1 MLHLQTPCKHFI
13 AYYCPITTFMKECLV
28 ATKKQIVLPIAV
40 LAAGIA
46 LAIGF
51 SNMKTPPEEKPAQD
65 TRPLVAAQTVNI
77 DAITLDVKSYGV
89 VKPKDRT
96 ELVAQVSGQVISVA
110 DEFVEGAFVK
120 QGDILARIDPND
132 YEADFIEAQAG
143 LAQASSALEI
153 ERAQAH
159 VAKAEWE
166 RIKSDSSDS
175 TASELYLRKPQLA
188 EKLARYRSAQ
198 ASVKRAKRNLER
210 TYIKAPYDAIINSR
224 TISLGSVVNPGS
236 SFGALSATSV
246 AEVRLPVAD
255 SEMQYLANGGIGA
268 TVTLNAE
275 FAGKQTS
282 WQAEVVRSEGVID
295 QVSRMSYLVA
305 QLPTPYADNTK
316 PLRFGSYINATIE
329 GRSLD
334 NAIIVPHHL
343 VKDKQIA
350 ILNANNTLSFKTLNI
365 VREQDGMVIAD
376 QGLQLGEQLITSALE
391 YPSEG
396 MAVKTDEDDEQ
407 GEVTQLALKEDT
419 L

>member
-1 MLHLQTPCKHFI
+1 
-13 AYYCPITTFMKECLV
+13 
-28 ATKKQIVLPIAV
+28 
-40 LAAGIA
+40 
-46 LAIGF
+46 
-51 SNMKTPPEEKPAQD
+51 
-65 TRPLVAAQTVNI
+65 
-77 DAITLDVKSYGV
+77 
-89 VKPKDRT
+89 
-96 ELVAQVSGQVISVA
+96 
-110 DEFVEGAFVK
+110 
-120 QGDILARIDPND
+120 
-132 YEADFIEAQAG
+132 
-143 LAQASSALEI
+143 
-153 ERAQAH
+153 
-159 VAKAEWE
+159 
-166 RIKSDSSDS
+166 
-175 TASELYLRKPQLA
+175 
-188 EKLARYRSAQ
+188 
-198 ASVKRAKRNLER
+198 
-210 TYIKAPYDAIINSR
+210 
-224 TISLGSVVNPGS
+224 
-236 SFGALSATSV
+236 V

-329 GRSLD
+329 CRALD

-396 MAVKTDEDDEQ
+396 MVVKTDEDDEQ